1 MVLAK
6 HLTNTP
12 SSGLL
17 AFGRAA
23 LMMTRGFQDSLDL
36 WIITITHCSSDN
48 KVSRM
53 HRFSEIMLKSSHV
66 FTHFGPIPGISGEE
80 GSIMEREMRQVLMS
94 SPL

>member
-12 SSGLL
+12 NSGLL
-17 AFGRAA
+17 ALGRAA

-48 KVSRM
+48 KVSTM

-80 GSIMEREMRQVLMS
+80 GSIME
-94 SPL
+94 